1 MRSLVAYSAEDSFLL
16 FYFVVL
22 YAAGSLVDHVVAG
35 AKEESY

>member
-1 MRSLVAYSAEDSFLL
+1 MRSWADFLEVDSFLL
-16 FYFVVL
+16 FYFIVL